1 MDKLL
6 TMSKKELTRLEV
18 MQRLAEKRLKQREA
32 AEQLG
37 VSVRHLKRLLRT
49 YRQAGAAGLVSKR
62 RGRTSNNHLGVKVRK
77 QAVQFIR
84 KRYADFGPTLA
95 HEKLTEI
102 HGLQLSVESVRQL
115 MVAAE
120 LWKPRRAKRA
130 RVHQMRTRR
139 ACFGELVQIDGS
151 PFDWFEGRA
160 PACSLL
166 VFIDDATGRL
176 LELYFTPQES
186 FFSYCAALRR
196 YFARHSKP
204 LAFYSD
210 KHGIFHVNAKNA
222 VSGTGLTQFGRA
234 LQELDIQ
241 SICANTPQAKG
252 RVERANQTLQDR
264 LVKEMRLQSVSGLEA
279 GNAFTPSS
287 WTISTSASP
296 SSPLTRATPIAHCC
310 PPTFWIVSSPARIRA
325 HSPRTSPYSTTR
337 SSTRSRLRVPVMPCA
352 TPASLF
358 MSKPTARSPS
368 ATPSRR
374 RRGQRP
380 ATGAYSFQPATA
392 PGRGRFQQV
401 ARSEAPQTYT
411 PGCRSSLAHLWP
423 APERRAGG
431 TECPTKL
438 AQIRGY
444 GKVGKHTH
452 LAHFSTALRR

>member
-279 GNAFTPSS
+279 GNAFTPQFMDDFNQRF
-287 WTISTSASP
+287 AVVP
-296 SSPLTRATPIAHCC
+296 ADPRDAHRPLLPTDVLDRIFTRQDTRTLSKNLTLQYNKVVYQIQTARPGYALRNARVTVYEQADGEIA
-310 PPTFWIVSSPARIRA
+310 IRY
-325 HSPRTSPYSTTR
+325 T
-337 SSTRSRLRVPVMPCA
+337 VP
-352 TPASLF
+352 
-358 MSKPTARSPS
+358 PTAR
-368 ATPSRR
+368 AK
-374 RRGQRP
+374 
-380 ATGAYSFQPATA
+380 
-392 PGRGRFQQV
+392 
-401 ARSEAPQTYT
+401 
-411 PGCRSSLAHLWP
+411 
-423 APERRAGG
+423 AGYWSI
-431 TECPTKL
+431 
-438 AQIRGY
+438 Q
-444 GKVGKHTH
+444 
-452 LAHFSTALRR
+452 FSTGNSARPRSLPASRSIGSSANLHARLPIIPGALMASA